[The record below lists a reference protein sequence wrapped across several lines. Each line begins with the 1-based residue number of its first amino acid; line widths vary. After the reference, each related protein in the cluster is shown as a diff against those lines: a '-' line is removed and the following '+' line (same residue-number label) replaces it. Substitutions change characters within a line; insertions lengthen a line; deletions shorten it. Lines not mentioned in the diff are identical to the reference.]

1 MWRPLY
7 SIWSNSV
14 IMNLSVKNSFIS
26 TMILLSQ
33 NQFVWKIFG
42 MTKKDFKF
50 FCKVHV
56 DQQEILFVQV
66 LGLLWHPDWHLFWV
80 AIFCLELSIWNLEK
94 CISVKMAD
102 GTCDDECNTLAC
114 NWDGDDCDGISPS
127 QGGTDTRPS
136 FYQSIDFVDV
146 LFSRNIGIGWIL
158 TNLDTDFSGDTYI
171 SPTIWLICYEFNRKS
186 HKNKSFDLN

>member
-1 MWRPLY
+1 M
-7 SIWSNSV
+7 
-14 IMNLSVKNSFIS
+14 
-26 TMILLSQ
+26 
-33 NQFVWKIFG
+33 
-42 MTKKDFKF
+42 
-50 FCKVHV
+50 

-66 LGLLWHPDWHLFWV
+66 LGFLWLPDSHLFWV
-80 AIFCLELSIWNLEK
+80 ASFCFELSIWNLEK

-146 LFSRNIGIGWIL
+146 LFSRNIGIG
-158 TNLDTDFSGDTYI
+158 
-171 SPTIWLICYEFNRKS
+171 
-186 HKNKSFDLN
+186 